1 MPYTAVNPPTYL
13 IPMPTLP
20 TQQQQQQLEQSLH
33 RQNQW
38 PGKRVTLTKRSPT
51 HDVVTIA
58 GSPSKLGLGMEYTNV
73 TNVYPQQIPNSAQRN
88 ARPSSPQGSPKL
100 ELLNAII
107 SNSLKSVS
115 PSSRRAS
122 YSSSPNK
129 PSPLQISSQET
140 VSLLSRTMSSGNL
153 TSIRKKSGEILKPSL
168 KRTAKSAPTTPTCPK
183 YVHFDTKLEHVRL
196 FLQAETPDAVKEDAE
211 PETEEDE
218 EERTSDLSLVL
229 PNWPAPSTMSNA
241 RMVFVESIVFSDDKS
256 SLNGR
261 IQVQNIAF
269 HKNVTVRYTFDYWQS
284 VHESHALYKESIS
297 KDKSSFDRFT
307 FQISLV
313 GKVGDNV
320 APEDE
325 QRTMYF
331 AVRYN
336 VEGREIWDNNG
347 GMNYQVEF
355 KRTSTVP
362 KPKVASW
369 STSDPKDKDQQ
380 KSDILSSSP
389 LSSSPSNEA
398 LPLKKKSPGNRYDF
412 SASLSAAK
420 KVAPVTTAPVSVP
433 VQPSSRPTSS
443 SPARVQQNWP
453 SYYPGVT
460 TASSI
465 VDGYP
470 TTYGFSDE
478 YLSASLA
485 EPSMNSALNNWDSM
499 RSPLDFS
506 YGASSTT
513 PISIPKSTRPAA
525 GSSGYFDLVNKYCFY
540 GGNTSPYSSSPY
552 SNSPPAAVIRG

>member
-1 MPYTAVNPPTYL
+1 MPYTAVNPPTFL
-13 IPMPTLP
+13 IPVPTLP

-58 GSPSKLGLGMEYTNV
+58 GSPSKLGMEY

-88 ARPSSPQGSPKL
+88 ARPSSSPQGSPKL
-100 ELLNAII
+100 DLINAIF
-107 SNSLKSVS
+107 SNSLKSAS
-115 PSSRRAS
+115 PPTRRAS

-129 PSPLQISSQET
+129 PSPLQISSQEAAFA
-140 VSLLSRTMSSGNL
+140 LPRTMSSGNL
-153 TSIRKKSGEILKPSL
+153 TSIPMLRKKSGEVVKPSL
-168 KRTAKSAPTTPTCPK
+168 KRSAKSAPTTPTCPK
-183 YVHFDTKLEHVRL
+183 YVHFDTQLEHVRL

-211 PETEEDE
+211 PGAE
-218 EERTSDLSLVL
+218 EEEQRMSDLTFVL
-229 PNWPAPSTMSNA
+229 PNWPVPSTMSNA
-241 RMVFVESIVFSDDKS
+241 RMVFVESIAFSDDKS

-284 VHESHALYKESIS
+284 VHESHALYKESLS
-297 KDKSSFDRFT
+297 KDNRSSFDRFT

-313 GKVGDNV
+313 GKIGDNV

-355 KRTSTVP
+355 KRTNTLS
-362 KPKVASW
+362 KPKISSW
-369 STSDPKDKDQQ
+369 SMESSDLKDKDQK

-389 LSSSPSNEA
+389 LSSSPSNET
-398 LPLKKKSPGNRYDF
+398 LPLKKKSQGNRYDF
-412 SASLSAAK
+412 GASLSAAK
-420 KVAPVTTAPVSVP
+420 KVAPVATAPVSAP
-433 VQPSSRPTSS
+433 VQPSSHRTSS
-443 SPARVQQNWP
+443 TPARVQQNWP
-453 SYYPGVT
+453 GYYPGVT

-478 YLSASLA
+478 YLSASLST
-485 EPSMNSALNNWDSM
+485 EPSMSHWDSM
-499 RSPLDFS
+499 RPPLDFS
-506 YGASSTT
+506 YGASPTT
-513 PISIPKSTRPAA
+513 PISIPKASTRPAA
-525 GSSGYFDLVNKYCFY
+525 GSTGYFDLVNKYCFY
-540 GGNTSPYSSSPY
+540 GGNSSPYSSSPY